1 MKAAGLDASEAQG
14 KVRAWTAR
22 KNDFLQNR
30 VTLPLANSESRGII
44 KADRPLAMGLR
55 TPASH
60 ILTKDEI
67 ESVLRDADA
76 LNINR
81 NLLRFNTGGRTGFID
96 AEEIID
102 VCGDV
107 LPDTNSKIAR
117 DKMSQRA
124 VLAHEYY
131 GHYLH
136 HPSEYDIGDWR
147 DEFRASYEAA
157 KNAPNL
163 SAEDRGYLMV
173 DAYDRAREAGEH
185 LEYDDLAKE
194 IIYGIH
200 KQ

>member
-1 MKAAGLDASEAQG
+1 MKAAGLDNSEARA

-30 VTLPLANSESRGII
+30 VAIGVANQETRGII
-44 KADRPLAMGLR
+44 KSDRSLAMGLR
-55 TPASH
+55 APASH
-60 ILTKDEI
+60 VLTDEEI
-67 ESVLRDADA
+67 ESVLLDADA

-96 AEEIID
+96 AEQMID
-102 VCGDV
+102 VCGDI
-107 LPDTNSKIAR
+107 LPDPSSESAR
-117 DKMSQRA
+117 DRMSQRA

-147 DEFRASYEAA
+147 DEFRASYDAA

-163 SAEDRGYLMV
+163 SPEDRGLLMV
-173 DAYDRAREAGEH
+173 DAYDRAREAGEIV
-185 LEYDDLAKE
+185 EYDDFAKE
-194 IIYGIH
+194 VIYGIH
-200 KQ
+200 